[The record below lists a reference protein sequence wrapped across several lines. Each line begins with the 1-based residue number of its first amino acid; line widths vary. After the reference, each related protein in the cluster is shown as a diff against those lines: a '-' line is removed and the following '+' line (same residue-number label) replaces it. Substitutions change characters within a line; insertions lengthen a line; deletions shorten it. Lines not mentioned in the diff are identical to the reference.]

1 MLTDGPDWLCYLAG
15 SSKSHCGTSICYWI
29 LAISSSSRQ
38 WQSFSNVGKTFCGI
52 PPLHKHTM
60 SCSYHEETSHTKHPE
75 NVLKQICYV
84 CGFTTFFKSVLK
96 NHMNHRH
103 TPDERISCPHCTFR
117 VKDRTVAGME
127 IHIDGS
133 HSENYLRQFGC
144 AHCSRMFVFD
154 RSLDNHLYKHELRW
168 RSCHFNRVSNDEFS
182 VEF

>member
-1 MLTDGPDWLCYLAG
+1 MN
-15 SSKSHCGTSICYWI
+15 I
-29 LAISSSSRQ
+29 
-38 WQSFSNVGKTFCGI
+38 N
-52 PPLHKHTM
+52 
-60 SCSYHEETSHTKHPE
+60 CSYHDETSHTKHPE

-154 RSLDNHLYKHELRW
+154 RSLDNHLYKHELR
-168 RSCHFNRVSNDEFS
+168 
-182 VEF
+182 